1 MSVRTNPELTLDI
14 NRQSQV
20 ELLPAGW
27 HALEVDAGR
36 SFRWVDND
44 AAFALP
50 PALNHFANVTVELEA
65 GPGMGRQS
73 FELTI
78 RSGITQQVFSIQDRH
93 SLTLTL
99 PLSRHQ
105 SSCFSLHADGG
116 GAPCPNDDRQLN
128 FRVFLLATPL
138 DIVTLQSGV
147 ELLAGWGPLETSGK
161 ELRRTVQTG
170 ARARFYAPR
179 DTCVLVVDIG
189 GGPSPVGLRI
199 DLLDEQAV
207 PVFTTAIDRRQLVCI
222 RLPLVADTSGTFS
235 FYFEWVGR
243 SSLPPPVLSAFSLH
257 LR

>member
-1 MSVRTNPELTLDI
+1 MLNIQDLPLDI
-14 NRQSQV
+14 NRQSEL

-44 AAFALP
+44 AAFTFS
-50 PALNHFANVTVELEA
+50 PALNHSAHVTVELEA

-73 FELTI
+73 FELTL
-78 RSGITQQVFSIQDRH
+78 RGSKSRQVFSIFDRQ

-105 SSCFSLHADGG
+105 YSSFSLHADGG

-128 FRVFLLATPL
+128 FRVFLLATPR

-147 ELLAGWGPLETSGK
+147 ELLSGWGPLDTSGQ
-161 ELRRTVQTG
+161 ELRRTARTG
-170 ARARFYAPR
+170 ARVRFFAPR
-179 DTCVLVVDIG
+179 DIPVVVLDID
-189 GGPSPVGLRI
+189 GGPSPFGLRI
-199 DLLDEQAV
+199 DLLDDQLV

-222 RLPLVADTSGTFS
+222 RLPLSADTSGTFS
-235 FYFEWVGR
+235 FYLEWVGR
-243 SSLPPPVLSAFSLH
+243 HSLPPPVLSAYSLQ